1 MNEVLR
7 EHQSIGVAIAAV
19 IDAVGQQ
26 GFYAIVLET
35 LGRYVDCERWLAIK
49 YSRFSAPEFIVNTSL
64 SDEAV
69 AQYMSHLYRIDP
81 LLRLVTEDRVPSVVT
96 FSLMQNEDASNDYYD
111 EIFKAGQILDELTL
125 MLPVIGGGYLG
136 FCFDRENSLFNEDEI
151 ALFNALYPIIV
162 SAHAAHMRT
171 EFLEGLG
178 TLFDNGN
185 VGVLTLGRDDRIL
198 YQNPAWKTLTCHVVD
213 TETLNLILSQP
224 EHIAI
229 QVRDFIAHWE
239 YSKNISASAMGIR
252 AVFLEQKSKGYI
264 QTDVKEFFEQ
274 FYDAYHL
281 SPRERQL
288 VEKTLR
294 GYSMPVIAEKL
305 DLSLGTVR
313 NYKQRLYAKLD
324 ITTEREIFSLF
335 MMHMFGQP

>member
-1 MNEVLR
+1 MRDVFHDHKR
-7 EHQSIGVAIAAV
+7 VATSISAI

-26 GFYAIVLET
+26 GFYSIVLET
-35 LGRYVDCERWLAIK
+35 LGQHMDCERWLAIK

-69 AQYMSHLYRIDP
+69 KQYLSHLYRIDP
-81 LLRLVTEDRVPSVVT
+81 LLRLVTEDRIPSVVT
-96 FSLMQNEDASNDYYD
+96 FSQMQNEDASNDYYD

-136 FCFDRENSLFNEDEI
+136 FCFDRETSLFNEDEI
-151 ALFNALYPIIV
+151 ALFDALYPIVV

-178 TLFDNGN
+178 TLFGHGR
-185 VGVLTLGRDDRIL
+185 VGILTLGSDSRVL
-198 YQNPAWKTLTCHVVD
+198 YQNPAWETLTRHAFEK
-213 TETLNLILSQP
+213 ETLDFILRQP
-224 EHIAI
+224 EQIAI
-229 QVRDFIAHWE
+229 QVHDFIAHWE
-239 YSKNISASAMGIR
+239 FTKNVSASAAGVR
-252 AVFLEQKSKGYI
+252 SVFLEQKSAGYI

-274 FYDAYHL
+274 FYNAYHL

-294 GYSMPVIAEKL
+294 GYSMPMIAEKL

-324 ITTEREIFSLF
+324 ITSEREIFSLF
-335 MMHMFGQP
+335 MMHMFGQS

>member
-1 MNEVLR
+1 MGEVFHDHKR
-7 EHQSIGVAIAAV
+7 VAAAISAV
-19 IDAVGQQ
+19 VDAVGQQ

-35 LGRYVDCERWLAIK
+35 LGQYIDCERWLAIK

-64 SDEAV
+64 SGEAV
-69 AQYMSHLYRIDP
+69 EQYMSHLYRIDP

-96 FSLMQNEDASNDYYD
+96 FSLMQSEDDSNVYYD
-111 EIFKAGQILDELTL
+111 EIFKSGQILDELTL

-136 FCFDRENSLFNEDEI
+136 FCFDREYTLFNEDEI
-151 ALFNALYPIIV
+151 AFFTALYPIIV
-162 SAHAAHMRT
+162 AAHAAHMRT

-178 TLFDNGN
+178 ALFGNGK
-185 VGVLTLGRDDRIL
+185 VGVLTLGSDNRII
-198 YQNPAWKTLTCHVVD
+198 YQNPAWHALAAD
-213 TETLNLILSQP
+213 AFGTETLEFILSQP
-224 EHIAI
+224 ELIA
-229 QVRDFIAHWE
+229 VHVEGLIAHWE
-239 YSKNISASAMGIR
+239 YSKNVSAAATSVR
-252 AVFLEQKSKGYI
+252 AVFLEQKSEGYI

-274 FYDAYHL
+274 FYITYHL

-324 ITTEREIFSLF
+324 ITSEREIFSLF
-335 MMHMFGQP
+335 MMHMFGQS